1 MVSTQVRRVPRII
14 FVSDADP
21 RTRHPRTDAAVSAR
35 VGWRV
40 LAANNRPLGRS
51 AQVFS
56 SEREC
61 QDEVARL
68 QKRLPD
74 AVSSVLFDAARGHW
88 TWTLLLDEVPVAVC
102 VHPYL
107 RRIECVRAL
116 AQFIVALESGDPEL
130 ERVRN
135 LGERALHAY
144 DRPPARPSTAG
155 SAQ

>member
-21 RTRHPRTDAAVSAR
+21 RIRHPGTDASAR

-51 AQVFS
+51 AQVFA
-56 SEREC
+56 EREC

-107 RRIECVRAL
+107 RRIECGRAL
-116 AQFIVALESGDPEL
+116 AQFVAALENGDPEL

-135 LGERALHAY
+135 LGARALHAY
-144 DRPPARPSTAG
+144 DVRATRERG
-155 SAQ
+155 